1 MPLKSFSNRFH
12 SHGSETSQFDLGQA
26 LSHCWDLPILQKSKL
41 TQLPAVAQRALDEDH
56 GLELAKAL
64 RKELIA
70 CAEQL
75 TQRPRYSIEE
85 IVSAIE
91 KEKLHLGSQELV
103 RIQKVVGI
111 RFPRNKIDLARYY
124 AIRLAMEGI
133 DQQTIADFLDVD
145 LRTVANYIAQAK
157 ERIQLILESKSMLVQ
172 AR

>member
-1 MPLKSFSNRFH
+1 MALKSISSRF
-12 SHGSETSQFDLGQA
+12 GSTRNETSQFDLGQA
-26 LSHCWDLPILQKSKL
+26 LSHCWDLPMLQTSKL
-41 TQLPAVAQRALDEDH
+41 TQLPVVAQRALEENH

-85 IVSAIE
+85 IVTAIE

-103 RIQKVVGI
+103 KIQKAIGI

-124 AIRLAMEGI
+124 TIRLAMEGI
-133 DQQTIADFLDVD
+133 DQQTIAEFLDVD

-157 ERIQLILESKSMLVQ
+157 ERIWLALESKSTLVQ
-172 AR
+172 AA